1 MNSDFWMRLLELERR
16 GMRFDSSAL
25 QFEQEQAET
34 STKTRILSSNARV
47 RLNSQIAITDWP
59 WIDQIKI
66 RLVQVVT
73 VNNITYNTPVTSPV
87 DGFGNIYYPPS
98 PGGASLYPLP
108 TVSHQQLLFDWTT
121 ATKSFH
127 GPVTIGTIPYTKST
141 YSYSNTV
148 SPDLLHNV
156 DVQFLYNLTNGQV
169 SVLKA
174 DNRILSPTSCF
185 DMQFP
190 VTYAPN
196 AVDSPGPTE
205 QTSGLISQTVE
216 ARATGSGSYGGSCYS
231 YVLAGSG
238 TMQMS
243 WGV

>member
-25 QFEQEQAET
+25 QIEQEQAEI
-34 STKTRILSSNARV
+34 STKTRILSSTARV

-66 RLVQVVT
+66 RLIQVVT
-73 VNNITYNTPVTSPV
+73 VNNITYNTPVTSAV

-98 PGGASLYPLP
+98 PGGATMYPLP
-108 TVSHQQLLFDWTT
+108 TLSHQQLLFNWTT
-121 ATKSFH
+121 AYKSFH
-127 GPVTIGTIPYTKST
+127 GPVTISTTPYIKST
-141 YSYSNTV
+141 YSYFNQV
-148 SPDLLHNV
+148 SPDLWHSV

-169 SVLKA
+169 TVFKA
-174 DNRILSPTSCF
+174 DDRIQSPTSCF

-190 VTYAPN
+190 SVSGTG
-196 AVDSPGPTE
+196 VIDSPGPTE
-205 QTSGLISQTVE
+205 GTSQLISQDVQ
-216 ARATGSGSYGGSCYS
+216 ARATGASSGGVCYS
-231 YVLAGSG
+231 YVYAGVG
-238 TMQMS
+238 TMEIS